1 MKFRNLM
8 FAATLIVINLVVIVD
23 YIYLQHKAR
32 NQFVALQ
39 ELIEVEQH
47 LNADWGRLQIEHST
61 LVNNSNIEAKAKN
74 EIGMKL
80 PDNQHIL
87 SITR

>member
-1 MKFRNLM
+1 MKFKNLL
-8 FAATLIVINLVVIVD
+8 FTVSLIILNLVVIVD
-23 YIYLQHKAR
+23 YIYLQHKTR

-39 ELIEVEQH
+39 GLIEVGQH

-61 LVNNSNIEAKAKN
+61 LVNNSIIESKAKK

-80 PDNQHIL
+80 PENQQIL
-87 SITR
+87 SIKR

>member
-1 MKFRNLM
+1 MKFKSLM
-8 FAATLIVINLVVIVD
+8 FTVSLILINLVVIVD
-23 YIYLQHKAR
+23 YIYLQHKTR

-47 LNADWGRLQIEHST
+47 MNADWGRLQIEHST
-61 LVNNSNIEAKAKN
+61 LVNNSNIEFKAKK

-87 SITR
+87 SIKR